1 MKNGNITDF
10 LDHLYLGE
18 EIVFEYEDKKYFI
31 QGWWAED
38 KSGATMVLDFVENL
52 EFQQYFWKN
61 NSSTMKACAEKFLAT
76 PLWDGKTFLQLQ
88 EKVIWSDW

>member
-18 EIVFEYEDKKYFI
+18 EIVFEYEGKKYFI

-38 KSGATMVLDFVENL
+38 KSGATIVLDFVENL
-52 EFQQYFWKN
+52 EFQ
-61 NSSTMKACAEKFLAT
+61 
-76 PLWDGKTFLQLQ
+76 
-88 EKVIWSDW
+88 